1 MNYDLGLM
9 ILIACGVAFVASF
22 LHGAVG
28 LGYGMIAMGVMSFF
42 IPYSNCAAIVSL
54 QLTVLT
60 LQISFTLRKNI
71 DWRLVF
77 LPTTVMLGG
86 KILGVIILMNLN
98 GNVMKVLLGF
108 MLMLFS
114 FNGLFVKNERLMIK
128 GNTINSIIFP
138 FVGGLFGGMFNV
150 SGPAAALYFQA
161 ACKDDTKKYS
171 ACLNFT
177 FVPSA
182 IVGTMM
188 HVFYGNYNRM
198 VVTAGSAS
206 LLAVVMGV
214 YLGVKVFVKIDYER
228 LKKITFAYIG
238 LMGIVICIF

>member
-1 MNYDLGLM
+1 ML
-9 ILIACGVAFVASF
+9 ILIICGIAFFASF
-22 LHGAVG
+22 IHGAVG

-54 QLTVLT
+54 QLTLLT
-60 LQISFTLRKNI
+60 LQIAFTLRKNI
-71 DWRLVF
+71 DWKLVF

-86 KILGVIILMNLN
+86 KILGVIVLMNLT
-98 GNVMKVLLGF
+98 GNVMKMLLGF
-108 MLMLFS
+108 MLIIFS
-114 FNGLFVKNERLMIK
+114 LNGLLAKSEKQMIK
-128 GNTINSIIFP
+128 GNMINSIIFP

-188 HVFYGNYNRM
+188 HVFYGNYSGLAI
-198 VVTAGSAS
+198 TAGGLS
-206 LLAVVMGV
+206 LLAVIVGV
-214 YLGVKVFVKIDYER
+214 YLGVKVFVRIDYER

-238 LMGIVICIF
+238 LMGIMICVF